1 MRKYGV
7 GGWEGICGTGSK
19 KFCMLSKN
27 MFEGGIMT
35 LEIRGYGI
43 AVFPK
48 EKLTQYALNPAK
60 DKHKAEAFYSALGYQ
75 IQDAEELMRNVSL
88 HINDFAAVEKPD
100 NGYGKRF
107 QIRMALT
114 GKNGKTANVRKR

>member
-7 GGWEGICGTGSK
+7 GGWEEICGTGSK

-60 DKHKAEAFYSALGYQ
+60 DKHKAEAFYSTLGYQ
-75 IQDAEELMRNVSL
+75 IQDAEV
-88 HINDFAAVEKPD
+88 
-100 NGYGKRF
+100 
-107 QIRMALT
+107 
-114 GKNGKTANVRKR
+114 VRLISIYVTR